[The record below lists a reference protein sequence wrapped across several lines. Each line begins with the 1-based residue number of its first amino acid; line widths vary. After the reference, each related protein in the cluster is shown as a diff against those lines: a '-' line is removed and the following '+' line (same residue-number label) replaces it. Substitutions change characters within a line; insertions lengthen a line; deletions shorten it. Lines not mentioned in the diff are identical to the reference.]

1 MKSPLTAS
9 LREQTPINKKAI
21 PYMTTNKI
29 NFTYMKRMLLLTFL
43 TFALTAQSQTAPA
56 TVTNP
61 LTLKAAITYALEN
74 KADAKKARLS
84 VENSEYQ
91 IEEVRSRAL
100 PQIAANGSL
109 AYNPILQTNVLD
121 GAMFGQPGQSIQVA
135 FGQKWTSGAGVSLTQ
150 TIFDQ
155 SVFTGLRA
163 AKSTREFYQ
172 INNQLTEEQVIERV
186 ANNYYSVYVLR
197 ERLTLLDSNYVN
209 TTKVRDIVKGQFD
222 NGLAK
227 KIDLDRIIVKMSNID
242 TERQQIKNQIQLQE
256 NALKFYM
263 GMPIETKIVIPQTEF
278 EVTPQELT
286 EVPNT
291 ANRTEYLLLKKQ
303 EELLEFQKTAV
314 KAAYYPT
321 LSLVAGYNY
330 IGQGPEVPLFAK
342 PADGVYWS
350 DYSAIGLNLKVPIF
364 TGFGTRAKV
373 RQADVDI
380 RTLQEDIKDTQLS
393 LDLDYINA
401 KTQIENNIITIGNQK
416 ENMRLA
422 GDILKNTKNNYLQGL
437 ASLTDLLD
445 AENASLEAQNNYT
458 RAVLAY
464 KIAEI
469 TLIKS
474 KGELK
479 TLLN

>member
-1 MKSPLTAS
+1 
-9 LREQTPINKKAI
+9 
-21 PYMTTNKI
+21 
-29 NFTYMKRMLLLTFL
+29 MKRILLLTFL
-43 TFALTAQSQTAPA
+43 TFALTAQSQAVSTTAI
-56 TVTNP
+56 NP

-91 IEEVRSRAL
+91 IDEVRSRAL
-100 PQIAANGSL
+100 PQISANGSL
-109 AYNPILQTNVLD
+109 TYNPILQTNVID
-121 GAMFGQPGQSIQVA
+121 GSAFGAPGTTIQA
-135 FGQKWTSGAGVSLTQ
+135 SFGQKWTSGAGVSLSQ
-150 TIFDQ
+150 TLFDQ

-186 ANNYYSVYVLR
+186 ANNYYSVYVQR
-197 ERLTLLDSNYVN
+197 ERLILLDSNFVN
-209 TTKVRDIVKGQFD
+209 TSKVRDIVKGQFD

-242 TERQQIKNQIQLQE
+242 TERQQIINQIQLQE

-278 EVTPQELT
+278 EVTPQALT

-303 EELLEFQKTAV
+303 EELLEFQKTSV

-364 TGFGTRAKV
+364 TGFGTRAKL

-393 LDLDYINA
+393 LDLDYRNA

-469 TLIKS
+469 SLIKS